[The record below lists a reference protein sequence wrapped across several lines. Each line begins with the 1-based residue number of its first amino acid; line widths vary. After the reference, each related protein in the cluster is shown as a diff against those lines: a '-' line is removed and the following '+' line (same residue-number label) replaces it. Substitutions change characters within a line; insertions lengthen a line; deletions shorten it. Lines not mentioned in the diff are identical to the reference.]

1 MVKILMMSA
10 KIATPVFWS
19 KGHYVIY
26 YFYDVI
32 NIISSHESNYI
43 MYVLMWP
50 KFGNSRICIREVII
64 TSILQGFD
72 QKNRFFWGVVL
83 VQVQYFGTDTR
94 CKLEILHQPVKRIKT
109 KSQKVLVA
117 NPYVCRSCRGKN
129 WWQELFCPPSW
140 IGLKHVQHKWVI
152 FWV

>member
-1 MVKILMMSA
+1 MMSA

-64 TSILQGFD
+64 TSILRGFD
-72 QKNRFFWGVVL
+72 QKNHFFWGVVL
-83 VQVQYFGTDTR
+83 VQVQYFGTGTR
-94 CKLEILHQPVKRIKT
+94 YKVEVLHQPVKRIKT
-109 KSQKVLVA
+109 KIEKVLVA

>member
-10 KIATPVFWS
+10 KMATPVFWS
-19 KGHYVIY
+19 EDHYVIY
-26 YFYDVI
+26 SYDVI
-32 NIISSHESNYI
+32 NIISLHESNYI
-43 MYVLMWP
+43 MYVLTRP

-83 VQVQYFGTDTR
+83 VQVEYFGTGTR
-94 CKLEILHQPVKRIKT
+94 YKLEILHQPVKRIKT
-109 KSQKVLVA
+109 KSQKVLVV

-129 WWQELFCPPSW
+129 W
-140 IGLKHVQHKWVI
+140 
-152 FWV
+152 